1 MEQIINIIEELDNV
15 VKCVISIDIL
25 IRNGNVVSAYRQGLQ
40 TIELINDPE
49 KRKIMARALLRMR
62 KGEQIDALND
72 IKSLQDLLK
81 NEKRKILISA
91 LENKGKVL

>member
-15 VKCVISIDIL
+15 IKCIISIDIL

-40 TIELINDPE
+40 TIELIRDQE
-49 KRKIMARALLRMR
+49 KRKIMGRALLRMR

-81 NEKRKILISA
+81 NEKRRILIYA
-91 LENKGKVL
+91 LEDKKE